1 MGAVIL
7 VAVGSLFVWRGQG
20 VGTGQQAL
28 ARSRTSSIRPPGTA
42 SAGTE
47 ASKRARLVSSDLPA
61 DCVPNPAGPPIAPYE
76 LGLVGTA
83 TDGALNTGSVTVSGI
98 NAKFCGIVTLVTGTP
113 PCGATGSVDS
123 PPDGQRFGGP
133 LSAVLTLVPKMT
145 PTIGFVANP
154 GTITGGFSCTS
165 SQNGL
170 AVAFDAHVSGTTA
183 PLFGVSCNIAVSI
196 PLTGAV
202 TGPLTATAATLKSS
216 WRGPAHGAAFAH
228 LPGPGGRQRRDDRRR
243 AAVGGNQQRHVA
255 RGGFALPTGALDHA
269 PRPEIARPTD
279 NQQKEDHPT
288 MSHTDENTEKRTK

>member
-1 MGAVIL
+1 MQTEPERARLGGQARSRRHARTAVCVGAVIL

-20 VGTGQQAL
+20 VGTRQPAL
-28 ARSRTSSIRPPGTA
+28 ARSRTSTIRHPGTA
-42 SAGTE
+42 STGTE
-47 ASKRARLVSSDLPA
+47 ASKRRVTLVSSDLPA
-61 DCVPNPAGPPIAPYE
+61 DCMPNPAGPPTAPYE

-83 TDGALNTGSVTVSGI
+83 TNGTLNTGSVTVAGI
-98 NAKFCGIVTLVTGTP
+98 NAKFCGIVTVVTGTP

-170 AVAFDAHVSGTTA
+170 AVDFDAHVSGTTA

-216 WRGPAHGAAFAH
+216 GVGPPTVQPSPTCPAPVAANVEQISGVPPSAGTSSAT
-228 LPGPGGRQRRDDRRR
+228 LPVVASLYQPGP
-243 AAVGGNQQRHVA
+243 
-255 RGGFALPTGALDHA
+255 
-269 PRPEIARPTD
+269 
-279 NQQKEDHPT
+279 
-288 MSHTDENTEKRTK
+288 